1 MEDNTSP
8 PVQRRTCSDDAKAVH
23 MSIGI
28 ALIFFG
34 ILSWYL
40 SYVGSNTVQNFV
52 VPIYSILF
60 VFLYEIKSH

>member
-1 MEDNTSP
+1 MEINITP
-8 PVQRRTCSDDAKAVH
+8 PKQHRTYSDDAKAIH

-34 ILSWYL
+34 IYSCCILYI
-40 SYVGSNTVQNFV
+40 GSNTVQNFV

-60 VFLYEIKSH
+60 VFLFDK